1 MDLNTLAL
9 FLAVFGFLM
18 MHGYLIFKA
27 LRHCWYIDDLVE
39 RIFNKFENAIQE
51 SAKGE

>member
-18 MHGYLIFKA
+18 MHGYLIIMV
-27 LRHCWYIDDLVE
+27 LRHCWYIDDLLE
-39 RIFNKFENAIQE
+39 RIFNECEKAIRE
-51 SAKGE
+51 SAEEE